1 MNDENY
7 EWKLTFK
14 LNLIL
19 QDFKVFVSKC
29 IYIRKKKKKREKEK
43 IEINGPNRTSGMF
56 F

>member
-29 IYIRKKKKKREKEK
+29 IYIRKKKKKKERK
-43 IEINGPNRTSGMF
+43 KK
-56 F
+56 